1 MSVDTKLTLFVTAV
15 ALLNVVVVLDFVRRR
30 RLAENFALL
39 WIGVG
44 LAGIVLSIGRHE
56 VDDLAR
62 KLGVYFGTS
71 LVFALGILFLL
82 FVSMSLSMHVT
93 RLHAQTEVLAEEVA
107 VLRGLLDE
115 AGVTAAATSTRAA
128 TGAEVEPPAIPPV
141 SP

>member
-1 MSVDTKLTLFVTAV
+1 MSFDTKLTLFVTAV

-115 AGVTAAATSTRAA
+115 AGVTATATSTRAA